1 MELSYLKALYNK
13 GLVDV
18 YDRFDTWQDAVRASV
33 GPMVRAG
40 MVEPDYGKS
49 ILDNVAENG
58 PYIFL
63 APHICMPHSKNV
75 ELVREAGVC
84 FVKVNEPV
92 CYDKED
98 PEMGAELFFAI
109 APKELN
115 GHLDAVMDLAEI
127 FDDSETIDALLAA
140 KTMADFEKLLG

>member
-1 MELSYLKALYNK
+1 MELAYLKDLYKK

-18 YDRFDTWQDAVRASV
+18 YEGFDSWQEAVKAAV
-33 GPMVRAG
+33 TPLVRAG
-40 MVEPDYGKS
+40 IVEPSYGES
-49 ILDNVAENG
+49 VIANVEENG

-75 ELVREAGVC
+75 ELVHEAAVC
-84 FVKVNEPV
+84 FVKINQPV
-92 CYDKED
+92 IYDEND

-115 GHLDAVMDLAEI
+115 GHLDAIMELAEV
-127 FDDSETIDALLAA
+127 FDDEETVEALLNA
-140 KTMADFEKLLG
+140 KTMDDLEKLLG

>member
-1 MELSYLKALYNK
+1 MELSFLKALYQK

-18 YDRFDTWQDAVRASV
+18 YDHFDSWQEAVKASV
-33 GPMVRAG
+33 GPLVRAG
-40 MVEPDYGKS
+40 MVDPAYGGS
-49 ILDNVAENG
+49 ILDNIAENG

-75 ELVREAGVC
+75 ELVHEAGVC

-92 CYDKED
+92 IYDRED

-115 GHLDAVMDLAEI
+115 GHLDAIMDLAEI
-127 FDDSETIDALLAA
+127 FDDQETVDALLAA

>member
-18 YDRFDTWQDAVRASV
+18 FDRFDTWQDAVRASV

-63 APHICMPHSKNV
+63 APHI
-75 ELVREAGVC
+75 
-84 FVKVNEPV
+84 
-92 CYDKED
+92 
-98 PEMGAELFFAI
+98 
-109 APKELN
+109 
-115 GHLDAVMDLAEI
+115 
-127 FDDSETIDALLAA
+127 
-140 KTMADFEKLLG
+140 